1 MRRRQDDAALI
12 AMDPTFVGIVGLL
25 LIVILMMQRVP
36 VAIAMMVVGFG
47 GVIVLNSWQ
56 SALATLVTEMWST
69 TIFYELT
76 VIPFFVLMGNVASMC
91 GMSRDLYGAANAWV
105 GQMRGGL
112 AHGTVLGCTGFA
124 ALSGSSVASALTI
137 GRVALPEMKRY
148 GYDSKFAAGAV
159 AAGGTLGILIPPSTG
174 FVIYAILTEESI
186 GRLFLA
192 GVIPGI
198 LLAGMFMLTILIQ
211 TAIKPRIGPA
221 ARQYDWTE
229 KRKALGRAMSILS
242 IIVISI
248 GGIYGG
254 VFTPVEASAV
264 GAVLAIFFAALRRKF
279 SPKIVRSA
287 LLNTV
292 NTTVMIYFII
302 IGAAIFSPF
311 LALTQI
317 PDSLANV
324 LTGFNLGP
332 VMLLFIVLIAFIA
345 LGTFLD
351 GFAMMVLVL
360 PIVLPIMEQ
369 SQVPAFLE
377 LRPDS
382 SDFRVWFGVIMV
394 IILEMALISPPVGM
408 NVFVVKGVASDLP
421 MRDIY
426 IGIMPFWAAMMVC
439 LVILVTFPQISLILP
454 NTMLN

>member
-1 MRRRQDDAALI
+1 MDPTWTGIIGLLVLFVLLGMRMPVAIVMMLVGFFGIAYLNSWDAALSTLADEAWVI
-12 AMDPTFVGIVGLL
+12 TSNYEF
-25 LIVILMMQRVP
+25 IVIPLF
-36 VAIAMMVVGFG
+36 I
-47 GVIVLNSWQ
+47 
-56 SALATLVTEMWST
+56 
-69 TIFYELT
+69 
-76 VIPFFVLMGNVASMC
+76 LMGNFASIS
-91 GMSRDLYGAANAWV
+91 GMSRDLYGAAYSWF
-105 GQMRGGL
+105 GHWRGGL
-112 AHGTVLGCTGFA
+112 ASATIAACAGFA
-124 ALSGSSVASALTI
+124 ALSGSSVASAVTM

-148 GYDSKFAAGAV
+148 KYSDRLATGAI

-198 LLAGMFMLTILIQ
+198 LLAGMFMLTIFIQ
-211 TAIKPRIGPA
+211 VAFKPEIGPA
-221 ARQYDWTE
+221 ARRYTWRE
-229 KRKALGRAMSILS
+229 KRIALGRAMSILF
-242 IIVISI
+242 IIFVSI

-254 VFTPVEASAV
+254 VFTPVEAAAV
-264 GAVLAIFFAALRRKF
+264 GAVLAVFFALLRKRF
-279 SPKIVRSA
+279 SPGIVHSV

-292 NTTVMIYFII
+292 NTSVMIYFII

-317 PDSLANV
+317 PDSLAAA
-324 LTGFNLGP
+324 LTGYDLGP
-332 VMLLFIVLIAFIA
+332 VTLLFIVLIAFIA

-351 GFAMMVLVL
+351 GFAMMVLIL
-360 PIVLPIMEQ
+360 PIVLPIIEQ

-382 SDFRVWFGVIMV
+382 SDFNVWFGVIMV

-408 NVFVVKGVASDLP
+408 NVFVVKGVAPDVA

-426 IGIMPFWAAMMVC
+426 IGILPFWIAMMIC
-439 LVILVTFPQISLILP
+439 LVILVAFPQISLFLP